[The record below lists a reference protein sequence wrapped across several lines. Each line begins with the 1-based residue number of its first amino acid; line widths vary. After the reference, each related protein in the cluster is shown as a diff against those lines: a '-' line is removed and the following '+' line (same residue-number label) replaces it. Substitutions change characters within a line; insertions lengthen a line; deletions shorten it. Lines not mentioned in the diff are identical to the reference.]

1 MLFNIYYTHSEFV
14 VSQTTMFFLF
24 CPKYIRLL
32 VRIID
37 KKKVFVYNYNY
48 NYKYNY
54 SRRLFKSIAAIW
66 CN

>member
-37 KKKVFVYNYNY
+37 KKKVFMLTTTVDVCL
-48 NYKYNY
+48 KV
-54 SRRLFKSIAAIW
+54 
-66 CN
+66 